1 MTMTRYEREA
11 LGVIRNEHRQTRRPV
26 TERIICIGCNAA
38 SQAEVSAVNRAL
50 RRLRDKG
57 LAGVAYG
64 AWLPTVH
71 GMTVDLEAVE
81 QAGEAKPEP
90 APESVGVDPVKGTDT
105 TAIVT
110 IVRQESAAMPAELVS
125 RCAAMHQALWK
136 QATAAYEQGE
146 AGAAG
151 DLLWLAET
159 GKQLLTAGGVET

>member
-1 MTMTRYEREA
+1 M
-11 LGVIRNEHRQTRRPV
+11 
-26 TERIICIGCNAA
+26 
-38 SQAEVSAVNRAL
+38 NRAL

-90 APESVGVDPVKGTDT
+90 APESVGMDPAKGPDT
-105 TAIVT
+105 TVIAT
-110 IVRQESAAMPAELVS
+110 ISRQEPAAMPAELVG
-125 RCAAMHQALWK
+125 RCAAMHQALWA
-136 QATAAYEQGE
+136 QAHAAYQRGE
-146 AGAAG
+146 VGAAG

-159 GKQLLTAGGVET
+159 GKQLLTAGGVEP